1 MRTVASP
8 ISFVTGAIRSSNSS
22 PSESSTSSGS
32 TISGAP
38 AVSVGKFSVRM
49 DKLSFSDRAG
59 PVFRGVGNFVGDERG
74 VVLDPSEQ
82 RGSPRVLPGETEEVE
97 AAHNGDPAP
106 VAQPS

>member
-8 ISFVTGAIRSSNSS
+8 ISLVTGAIRSSNSS
-22 PSESSTSSGS
+22 PSESSTSSGA
-32 TISGAP
+32 TTSGAP

-49 DKLSFSDRAG
+49 DKLSFSDQAG
-59 PVFRGVGNFVGDERG
+59 PIVRDVCNFAGDELG

-97 AAHNGDPAP
+97 AGHVGDSAP
-106 VAQPS
+106 V